1 MTKYRARIDDYF
13 GRVIDTLN
21 RIDRDALGQVVEAC
35 MDVYGRG
42 GTVFLFGNGGSGATA
57 SHMYCDL
64 AKGVSHPLDK
74 RLRVIC
80 LNDNIPG
87 MMAYAND
94 LSWDDIFVEPM
105 KNLIK
110 RGDLAIGISG
120 SGNSMNV
127 VKALEH
133 ARDVG
138 AKTVAWCG
146 YDGGKIHRMADM
158 SVHADIDDME
168 VVEDVHLV
176 LNHCLKNCLLDELW
190 DPAWKR
196 C

>member
-1 MTKYRARIDDYF
+1 MTKHRKRIDDYF

-21 RIDRDALGQVVEAC
+21 RIDRDALEKVVDAC
-35 MDVYGRG
+35 MDAYHKG
-42 GTVFLFGNGGSGATA
+42 GTIFVFGNGGSGATA

-64 AKGVSHPLDK
+64 AKGVSHPIEK
-74 RLRVIC
+74 RLRIIC
-80 LNDNIPG
+80 LNDNIPA

-94 LSWDDIFVEPM
+94 ISWDDIFVEPM

-110 RGDLAIGISG
+110 PGDVAIGISG

-127 VKALEH
+127 VKALEY

-138 AKTVAWCG
+138 ATTVAWCG
-146 YDGGKIHRMADM
+146 YDGGRIHRLADI
-158 SVHADIDDME
+158 SVHAEINDME

-176 LNHCLKNCLLDELW
+176 LNHCLKNCLMDELW
-190 DPAWKR
+190 DPAWPR

>member
-1 MTKYRARIDDYF
+1 MTKYRERIDDYF

-21 RIDRDALGQVVEAC
+21 RIDRGALGTVVEAC
-35 MDVYGRG
+35 MDAYERG

-64 AKGVSHPLDK
+64 AKGVSHPLEK
-74 RLRVIC
+74 GMRVIC

-94 LSWDDIFVEPM
+94 ISWDDIFVEPM

-110 RGDLAIGISG
+110 KGDLAIGISG

-127 VKALEH
+127 VKALEY

-138 AKTVAWCG
+138 AQTVAWCG
-146 YDGGKIHRMADM
+146 YDGGKIHRLADI
-158 SVHADIDDME
+158 SVHAEINDME

-176 LNHCLKNCLLDELW
+176 LNHCLKNCLMDELW
-190 DPAWKR
+190 DPSWPR